1 MVAPSSVAKGT
12 VIGVGLLARCMWLDW
27 FDWGAVVGSEVIDRA
42 DAERLV
48 LDRLRGREKLKDGR
62 GRWPGPVLEVSELSD
77 GERGCGRAG
86 YVDMGEYGND
96 TALPEDSFR
105 GLEKVEPAFELL

>member
-1 MVAPSSVAKGT
+1 M
-12 VIGVGLLARCMWLDW
+12 LARCILLDWVNWLDW
-27 FDWGAVVGSEVIDRA
+27 EAAAGSEVTDGPEKDRF
-42 DAERLV
+42 V
-48 LDRLRGREKLKDGR
+48 LERLRGREKLKDGR
-62 GRWPGPVLEVSELSD
+62 GRWPAPVLDVSELKD

-86 YVDMGEYGND
+86 KVDMGEYGSD